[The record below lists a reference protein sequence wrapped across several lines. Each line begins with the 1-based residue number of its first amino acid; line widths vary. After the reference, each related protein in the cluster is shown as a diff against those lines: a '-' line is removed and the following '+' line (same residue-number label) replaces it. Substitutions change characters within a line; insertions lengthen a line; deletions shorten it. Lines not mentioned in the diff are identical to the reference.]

1 MISFNKHKE
10 FKDTEIGRIP
20 KEWKVVEVAKL
31 GEVVTGTTPST
42 KNKKY
47 WENGE
52 YLFVTPTDFNKKKII
67 KITERKV
74 SKEGIEKARII
85 SKNSVMVTCIASI
98 GEVALSSHDCITN
111 QQINTIICKE
121 GIDPEFVYYFL
132 LNSKARLK
140 RWAGITTSPII
151 KKSFFEKF
159 PILLPPISEQQKI
172 AEVLSTVDEAIQKTD
187 EAIRITTRLK
197 KGMMHEL
204 LTKGIGHK
212 NFKDTEIGRIP
223 KEWKVVEVAK
233 LGEVVTGTT
242 PSTKNKKYWENGEY
256 LFVTPT
262 DFNKKKIIK
271 ITERKVSKEGIEK
284 ARIISKNSVM
294 VTCIASIGEVALS
307 SHDCIT
313 NQQINTIICKEGI
326 DPEFVYYFLLNS
338 KARLKRWAG
347 ITTSP
352 IIKKSFF
359 EKFPI
364 LLPPISEQQKIAEV
378 LSTTDNKLEFERR
391 RKAKLETVKK
401 GLMNDLLT
409 GKKRVK

>member
-42 KNKKY
+42 KN
-47 WENGE
+47 
-52 YLFVTPTDFNKKKII
+52 TDFNKKKII

-172 AEVLSTVDEAIQKTD
+172 AEVLSTV
-187 EAIRITTRLK
+187 
-197 KGMMHEL
+197 
-204 LTKGIGHK
+204 
-212 NFKDTEIGRIP
+212 
-223 KEWKVVEVAK
+223 
-233 LGEVVTGTT
+233 
-242 PSTKNKKYWENGEY
+242 
-256 LFVTPT
+256 
-262 DFNKKKIIK
+262 
-271 ITERKVSKEGIEK
+271 
-284 ARIISKNSVM
+284 
-294 VTCIASIGEVALS
+294 
-307 SHDCIT
+307 
-313 NQQINTIICKEGI
+313 
-326 DPEFVYYFLLNS
+326 
-338 KARLKRWAG
+338 
-347 ITTSP
+347 
-352 IIKKSFF
+352 
-359 EKFPI
+359 
-364 LLPPISEQQKIAEV
+364 
-378 LSTTDNKLEFERR
+378 
-391 RKAKLETVKK
+391 KK

>member
-10 FKDTEIGRIP
+10 
-20 KEWKVVEVAKL
+20 
-31 GEVVTGTTPST
+31 
-42 KNKKY
+42 
-47 WENGE
+47 
-52 YLFVTPTDFNKKKII
+52 
-67 KITERKV
+67 
-74 SKEGIEKARII
+74 
-85 SKNSVMVTCIASI
+85 
-98 GEVALSSHDCITN
+98 
-111 QQINTIICKE
+111 
-121 GIDPEFVYYFL
+121 
-132 LNSKARLK
+132 
-140 RWAGITTSPII
+140 
-151 KKSFFEKF
+151 
-159 PILLPPISEQQKI
+159 
-172 AEVLSTVDEAIQKTD
+172 
-187 EAIRITTRLK
+187 
-197 KGMMHEL
+197 
-204 LTKGIGHK
+204 
-212 NFKDTEIGRIP
+212 FKDTEIGRIP